1 MWLANQRG
9 SRYSRTHTKFTTS
22 SFQYWNYSL
31 DTMASND
38 IPALLKLVAN
48 VTEKESAIIYIGHS
62 RGATLIFM
70 YASEYPAETQ
80 KLLKCVVALCP
91 AVYLNAVWY
100 IKLLSF
106 WAPSIGV
113 SCL

>member
-70 YASEYPAETQ
+70 YASEHPAETQ
-80 KLLKCVVALCP
+80 KLLKCMVALCP
-91 AVYLNAVWY
+91 VAYLDAVWY